1 MKQAK
6 PIRMFIYQPIYVKGT
21 DGKKT
26 YLHTK
31 TYPFPYY
38 PAKKGDQFTGEKRVK
53 NFVEMQ
59 KHSTSKVVAV
69 RYNYSDGT
77 CGVILEDKVIEK
89 KEEPKKDESKQEL
102 LNENEEST
110 AS

>member
-1 MKQAK
+1 MRNDK
-6 PIRMFIYQPIYVKGT
+6 PIKMFIYQPVYTVDKG
-21 DGKKT
+21 GKNKT

-31 TYPFPYY
+31 TYKFPYY
-38 PAKKGDQFTGEKRVK
+38 RAKKGDVFTGEKRVK
-53 NFVEMQ
+53 EFIEMQ

-69 RYNYSDGT
+69 RYNYIDGT

-89 KEEPKKDESKQEL
+89 KEEPKEEPIKEEL
-102 LNENEEST
+102 T